1 MFFSKTK
8 IIERKAMNN
17 IKPFLRYI
25 SLNNLFVNHFYTK
38 ARDCRFLYVLK
49 GICVL
54 HTEQEDLVVG
64 PNSLLY
70 YPCGISYFLEK
81 DTTDATAELE
91 YITVNFDFTSDYSHI
106 KNCLLPIKAE
116 LFNPSALLPT
126 NENIGETIFSAPF
139 VLNDIPHIKEDFLRL
154 VKMFHQV
161 NPHTENM
168 CSAFLC
174 TIIYSILCTVEQKNS
189 SNTIVENIK
198 KYIEHHY
205 SEEITNS
212 TLAKR
217 FNYHPYYINTIFKQ
231 LTGDTLHKYLM
242 KYRIN
247 RSQELLLST
256 DLSIQ
261 QIAATC
267 GFNNQAHFSTYFKK
281 LNHTTPQDF
290 RKKFDLI

>member
-1 MFFSKTK
+1 
-8 IIERKAMNN
+8 MNN

-49 GICVL
+49 GTCVL
-54 HTEQEDLVVG
+54 HTEHEDFVVA

-70 YPCGISYFLEK
+70 YPCGISYLLEK
-81 DTTDATAELE
+81 DITDATAELE

-106 KNCLLPIKAE
+106 KKCLLPIKAE
-116 LFNPSALLPT
+116 LFNPSKLLPT
-126 NENIGETIFSAPF
+126 NEKIGETIFSSPF
-139 VLNDIPHIKEDFLRL
+139 VINDIPHIKEDFLRL
-154 VKMFHQV
+154 LKMFHLV
-161 NPHTENM
+161 NPYMENM
-168 CSAFLC
+168 CSAFLS

-198 KYIEHHY
+198 EYIEHHY
-205 SEEITNS
+205 SEAITNS

-217 FNYHPYYINTIFKQ
+217 FNYHPYYINTVFKQ
-231 LTGDTLHKYLM
+231 LTGETLHKYLM

-281 LNHTTPQDF
+281 INHTTPQDF
-290 RKKFDLI
+290 REKFDLI

>member
-1 MFFSKTK
+1 MS
-8 IIERKAMNN
+8 N

-25 SLNNLFVNHFYTK
+25 SLNNRFVNHFYTK

-49 GICVL
+49 GTCVL
-54 HTEQEDLVVG
+54 HTEHEDFVVV

-91 YITVNFDFTSDYSHI
+91 YITVNFDFTSEYSHI
-106 KNCLLPIKAE
+106 KKCLLPIKAE
-116 LFNPSALLPT
+116 LFSPSKLLAT
-126 NENIGETIFSAPF
+126 NEKIGETIFSTPF
-139 VLNDIPHIKEDFLRL
+139 VINDIPHIKEDFLRL
-154 VKMFHQV
+154 AKMFHQT
-161 NPHTENM
+161 NPYTENM
-168 CSAFLC
+168 CSAFLS
-174 TIIYSILCTVEQKNS
+174 TIIYSILCTVEQKNT

-198 KYIEHHY
+198 EYIEHHY

-217 FNYHPYYINTIFKQ
+217 FNYHPYYINTVFKQ

-281 LNHTTPQDF
+281 LNRTTPQDF